1 MVRRKTFS
9 LKKLFH
15 NPPPILRVGFIAI
28 GAVLV
33 GFGLGLIW
41 IAFEP
46 VPDITTL
53 STRKISE
60 STRILDRTGQTV
72 LHDLNP
78 DVTRSIVPLSEIS
91 PYIREA
97 TIAIEDSAFY
107 YHNGIS
113 IPAIIRAVG
122 TDVLIWLSLR
132 DGYTQGGSTL
142 TQQVVKNTLLTN
154 ERSIVRKVHEWVLA
168 IKLEQR
174 YTKEEILALYFNNTP
189 YGGTLYGIEAA
200 TRAFFGKSA
209 KDVSIAEAAY
219 LAALPQAPTYYSPYG
234 NNRDALETRKNAV
247 LERMR
252 KLGYITE
259 SEYESALA
267 EKVAFSPHRENSILA
282 PHFVFYI
289 EEYLE
294 EKYGP
299 TAITQGLTVTTT
311 LDVDLQREAE
321 AVVNRYALE
330 NEKKFNAENAALVAV
345 DPKTGQIL
353 AMVGSRDYF
362 DQTIDGNFN
371 IALAERQPGSS
382 FKPFTYAVALSKG
395 FTPETIIFD
404 LPTQFSTACAP
415 SGIFDHEYPCY
426 APGNYDDNFRGPMTF
441 ITALAQS
448 INIPAVK
455 VMYIAGIDNVIDLAT
470 RMGIT
475 TLGGA
480 KEYGLSLALGAAEVR
495 LLDMV
500 SAYSVFAADGVRNPP
515 TGVLKVVD
523 DDGRVLEEFDLQGEQ
538 VLDPGVAH
546 DISYMLSNN
555 PARFPE
561 YPPNNP
567 FFFEG
572 YDVAAKTGTTND
584 YRDAW
589 TIGYTPGIAVGV
601 WAGNN
606 DNTPMVK
613 EIAGYIVA
621 PMWHEFMEVALAKI
635 PQEYFAERRP
645 IPDNAPP
652 ALRGIYTD
660 GRSVHDLLWWVN
672 KDNPLSGGSSRGDAQ
687 TPYWEYALRA
697 DFKNGT
703 STSEDEEEESD
714 RRRSR
719 DRDDEPQEILYEIMP
734 PDFQF

>member
-1 MVRRKTFS
+1 MVRKKTLFSS
-9 LKKLFH
+9 LKKLLH
-15 NPPPILRVGFIAI
+15 EPPAFLKAGFVMVGI
-28 GAVLV
+28 VLV
-33 GFGLGLIW
+33 GFGIGLLW
-41 IAFEP
+41 IALEP
-46 VPDITTL
+46 VPDVNTL

-91 PYIREA
+91 ENIQEA

-122 TDVLIWLSLR
+122 ADILIWTGLR

-154 ERSIVRKVHEWVLA
+154 DRTIVRKIHEWVLA

-209 KDVSIAEAAY
+209 TEVSVKEAAY

-234 NNRDALETRKNAV
+234 NNREALDARVQIV
-247 LERMR
+247 LERML
-252 KLGYITE
+252 KLGYITQ
-259 SEYESALA
+259 SEYEEAVA
-267 EKVAFSPHRENSILA
+267 EEVAFSPHRENSIIA
-282 PHFVFYI
+282 PHFVFFI

-294 EKYGP
+294 DKYGP

-321 AVVNRYALE
+321 SVVNRYALE
-330 NEKKFNAENAALVAV
+330 NETKFNAENAALVAI

-353 AMVGSRDYF
+353 SMVGSRDYF
-362 DQTIDGNFN
+362 DEAIDGNFN

-382 FKPFTYAVALSKG
+382 FKPFTYASALAKG

-404 LPTQFSTACAP
+404 LPTQFSTACDP
-415 SGIFDHEYPCY
+415 SGIFEREYPCY
-426 APGNYDDNFRGPMTF
+426 APGNYDDKFRGPMTF

-455 VMYIAGIDNVIDLAT
+455 IMYMAGIDTVIDTAT

-475 TLGGA
+475 TLGDA

-500 SAYSVFAADGVRNPP
+500 SAYSVFAAEGVRNPP
-515 TGVLKVVD
+515 TGILKVVD
-523 DDGRVLEEFDLQGEQ
+523 DTGKTLEEFEAAPEQ
-538 VLDPGVAH
+538 VIDAGVAR
-546 DISYMLSNN
+546 DMSYMLSNN
-555 PARFPE
+555 EARFPE
-561 YPPNNP
+561 YPPQNP
-567 FFFEG
+567 FHFPG

-589 TIGYTPGIAVGV
+589 TVGYTPNIAVGV

-606 DNTPMVK
+606 DNSPMVK
-613 EIAGYIVA
+613 EVAGYIVA
-621 PMWHEFMEVALAKI
+621 PMWHEFMEVALAKL
-635 PQEYFAERRP
+635 PQEYFSERRP
-645 IPDNAPP
+645 IPENAPP

-660 GRSVHDLLWWVN
+660 GRSIHDILWWVN
-672 KDNPLSGGSSRGDAQ
+672 KDNPLGGGTSRGDAQ
-687 TPYWEYALRA
+687 TPYWEYSLSA
-697 DFKNGT
+697 DFSDTDEDNDRRNR
-703 STSEDEEEESD
+703 DEEE
-714 RRRSR
+714 
-719 DRDDEPQEILYEIMP
+719 QEILYEIMP
-734 PDFQF
+734 PDFVF